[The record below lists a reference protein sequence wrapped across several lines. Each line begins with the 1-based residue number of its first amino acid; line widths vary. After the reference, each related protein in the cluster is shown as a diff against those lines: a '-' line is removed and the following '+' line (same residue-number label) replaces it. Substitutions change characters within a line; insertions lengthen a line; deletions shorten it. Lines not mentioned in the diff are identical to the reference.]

1 MLLATTALLLPTAT
15 SAAEPISPA
24 ARKTSTMLQQLN
36 GALSQLAERVSPAV
50 VQIQVSGYGLSS
62 DDDDRDRAGYFVRQR
77 AVGSGVIVDPAGY
90 ILTNAHVVRGAQ
102 RIVVLLPAAGQGLRQ
117 ESPRRH
123 LYPARL
129 VGVHRDSD
137 LAVLKID
144 ASGLPFLP
152 LRSGTVVR
160 QGELVVAVGSPVGL
174 ASTVTM
180 GVVSSAAR
188 QLDPDDPMVFIQTD
202 APVNPGNSGGP
213 LVNTDGEV
221 VGINTFIL
229 SGSGG
234 SEGLGFAI
242 PAPVARFV
250 YQGLRKRGFVS
261 RVEVGISAQGINPE
275 LVAGLGLP
283 RDWGVIVSDV
293 APAGPA
299 DRGGMRV
306 GDLIESVNGRPIATV
321 PDLIASLYQANDA
334 LLEIRVLRG
343 GRPKELSVR
352 AVQVEHPL
360 DEMVDMV
367 DPDKNLVRRLGVLG
381 LDVDDKVQSLKP
393 LRRPNGV
400 IVVARTLD
408 GSSVDSGLLEGDAI
422 HGVNR
427 VEVESVEQLR
437 KAIDACK
444 PGEPVVLQIEREGH
458 FRYLFFDMD

>member
-1 MLLATTALLLPTAT
+1 MNRAIMLLATTALLLPTAT

-152 LRSGTVVR
+152 LRSGTLVR

-306 GDLIESVNGRPIATV
+306 GDLIESVNGQPVATV

-343 GRPKELSVR
+343 GRPKDLSVR
-352 AVQVEHPL
+352 AVQV
-360 DEMVDMV
+360 
-367 DPDKNLVRRLGVLG
+367 
-381 LDVDDKVQSLKP
+381 
-393 LRRPNGV
+393 
-400 IVVARTLD
+400 
-408 GSSVDSGLLEGDAI
+408 
-422 HGVNR
+422 
-427 VEVESVEQLR
+427 
-437 KAIDACK
+437 
-444 PGEPVVLQIEREGH
+444 
-458 FRYLFFDMD
+458 